1 MIPKICVTLNHC
13 TSRSIK
19 NSTKFPNFNFLN
31 TAKQIVPYET
41 TAAKEFQRG
50 MVTPQTQE
58 LELPHKNPP
67 FTPDYK

>member
-1 MIPKICVTLNHC
+1 MSHLTVAPPEVSKIQQ
-13 TSRSIK
+13 
-19 NSTKFPNFNFLN
+19 NFQISVSKIQQN
-31 TAKQIVPYET
+31 KIIVPYET